1 MARLPRASTTRA
13 TTRTAATRLTRRL
26 RSTSNTTTLTS
37 NTRPSHSMA
46 TSTDSS
52 TGTVA
57 SSKATV
63 RHSKASTASLVL
75 PAALQTATVVWDQ
88 PSSAALAAHSSETSL
103 VAERWVPSA
112 DWLPAQSARTC

>member
-1 MARLPRASTTRA
+1 
-13 TTRTAATRLTRRL
+13 
-26 RSTSNTTTLTS
+26 
-37 NTRPSHSMA
+37 MA

-112 DWLPAQSARTC
+112 DW